1 MPKLMSTV
9 NQHGAIGIRSDGTKI
24 GDATSIN
31 IQNRNI
37 TAVSS
42 GIATLTTDPLTVV
55 GL

>member
-1 MPKLMSTV
+1 MPRLLSIV
-9 NQHGAIGIRSDGTKI
+9 NSNGAIGIRSDGTKI

-42 GIATLTTDPLTVV
+42 GIATITTDPLTIV